1 MLVPFGTGTCLGGG
15 SPKRLVFGKERE
27 SVAKYYKFI
36 SKHRIFFENTSS
48 FADVALL
55 ISLPTAVW
63 NFYPSFAYYKSDD
76 YQKEVYGWARALE
89 RMHIDYDVL
98 LLGMR
103 EILATNASDMLAK
116 YNLIIAPEVTHIS
129 DRDFTALLNYVES
142 GGRLIVTKKFGL
154 YDDLGNKRDEDVR
167 QKLLSSA
174 GVTVIDNWIGLR
186 FENALENKVINN
198 AALSKMRRIVKKLI
212 R

>member
-1 MLVPFGTGTCLGGG
+1 MPNT
-15 SPKRLVFGKERE
+15 
-27 SVAKYYKFI
+27 
-36 SKHRIFFENTSS
+36 TSS
-48 FADVALL
+48 
-55 ISLPTAVW
+55 SLP
-63 NFYPSFAYYKSDD
+63 K
-76 YQKEVYGWARALE
+76 L
-89 RMHIDYDVL
+89 
-98 LLGMR
+98 
-103 EILATNASDMLAK
+103 
-116 YNLIIAPEVTHIS
+116 HIS